1 LADFMRSAG
10 YAGPYELPAYVTCV
24 RKQLNPVSDDLRHF
38 VNKKVQMPCPRGEEV
53 AFGNIRGRRDYIAR
67 TIGVDADDL
76 RQDWDAM
83 EDVGR
88 YQQRTAYVS
97 FKASRV
103 LRQSAASLSS
113 SSHHMGPVPEQS
125 MNMYNPQDQGV
136 WIHDSQQ
143 NELQAGYENVGS
155 YTAQSYTNVADSQ
168 VPNGVADVTSSGPIQ
183 EQQPVDQGAMENE
196 AMAEINEFFVTNPY
210 QHSENAENL
219 RTAQMQ
225 SPPMSSYT
233 APVYKTEA
241 PDYSFET
248 AQLYEPVV
256 TDGVFPQQPEQP
268 VVRTAA
274 GGECHGVMKMDTE
287 CFEQNEPITSN
298 YQFNTA
304 EFTYNMVQRMPI
316 EQMKAV
322 YLAGEQQQYQQPLG
336 VHPSSSSEAVQ
347 HHNVEATTEYKVGEE
362 TKFDSS
368 DEEWEERK
376 KEEAHDKASARRD
389 DSDTEKKSS
398 GTEEVAEKVEA
409 SDSKERKEARRDSSS
424 EKSRERRSDD
434 RGSRKEEKSERPRD
448 TDRRERREERS
459 DRSRKDDERTD
470 ERRPKKYEDDDYE
483 GPNKKAR
490 RDEFDSRRDDRD
502 RGGRQWNR
510 GDDRRRGESR
520 GGRNWNERDR
530 PQRKDDRHDYE
541 SSRRGNRGGDG
552 HRFGGRG
559 RNEDRDGGWRGKH
572 KDREDNSNWQNRPSA
587 EEIAKQ
593 KKLLWGGKSAQRTS
607 TEGASE
613 STEPNAAEA
622 STSSSALPKNVGLWS
637 SAITAS
643 GVAGEQ
649 ANKFLKLMGI
659 KNAAAVVQTA
669 VCSEEKNFV
678 L

>member
-1 LADFMRSAG
+1 M
-10 YAGPYELPAYVTCV
+10 
-24 RKQLNPVSDDLRHF
+24 
-38 VNKKVQMPCPRGEEV
+38 
-53 AFGNIRGRRDYIAR
+53 
-67 TIGVDADDL
+67 VDADDL

-83 EDVGR
+83 EDAGR
-88 YQQRTAYVS
+88 YQQRTAMRGPYNMADMNNNMGGHFTNSRRQAVPRMRAGRGQDVVTS
-97 FKASRV
+97 STAVQQMYQASRV

-125 MNMYNPQDQGV
+125 MNMYNPQDQSA

-143 NELQAGYENVGS
+143 NELQAGYENVGN

-168 VPNGVADVTSSGPIQ
+168 VPNGVADVTSGGPIQ

-298 YQFNTA
+298 YQFNTT

-347 HHNVEATTEYKVGEE
+347 HHNVEATNEYKVGEE
-362 TKFDSS
+362 GCEEPEPGSCPDFFDS
-368 DEEWEERK
+368 
-376 KEEAHDKASARRD
+376 
-389 DSDTEKKSS
+389 
-398 GTEEVAEKVEA
+398 
-409 SDSKERKEARRDSSS
+409 
-424 EKSRERRSDD
+424 
-434 RGSRKEEKSERPRD
+434 
-448 TDRRERREERS
+448 
-459 DRSRKDDERTD
+459 
-470 ERRPKKYEDDDYE
+470 
-483 GPNKKAR
+483 
-490 RDEFDSRRDDRD
+490 
-502 RGGRQWNR
+502 
-510 GDDRRRGESR
+510 
-520 GGRNWNERDR
+520 
-530 PQRKDDRHDYE
+530 
-541 SSRRGNRGGDG
+541 
-552 HRFGGRG
+552 
-559 RNEDRDGGWRGKH
+559 
-572 KDREDNSNWQNRPSA
+572 
-587 EEIAKQ
+587 
-593 KKLLWGGKSAQRTS
+593 
-607 TEGASE
+607 
-613 STEPNAAEA
+613 
-622 STSSSALPKNVGLWS
+622 
-637 SAITAS
+637 
-643 GVAGEQ
+643 
-649 ANKFLKLMGI
+649 
-659 KNAAAVVQTA
+659 
-669 VCSEEKNFV
+669 
-678 L
+678 